1 MEVAT
6 GKSILNGIAIGRLKL
21 YRKEGAAS
29 SASAALTPQEEWK
42 RFEAARIQAQEQ
54 LDGGEEEEFSPAE
67 ALKTAAALKREP
79 DIPGFLDYFKHLEIL
94 TEQWKKLLNQPH
106 SPSLPRQTRDLARYL
121 TERYWLQAVS
131 DYDLVCRV

>member
-54 LDGGEEEEFSPAE
+54 LVALHEKALAEVGEDN
-67 ALKTAAALKREP
+67 AAIFE
-79 DIPGFLDYFKHLEIL
+79 IHQMMLDDE
-94 TEQWKKLLNQPH
+94 
-106 SPSLPRQTRDLARYL
+106 D
-121 TERYWLQAVS
+121 
-131 DYDLVCRV
+131 